1 MNTRILCKSNMTNFE
16 LVINLFQK
24 RYLSMKEQ
32 KTMVELVRRYES
44 YPLSNFERLGI
55 GVTIMFFIAM
65 MFLFFIAPSL

>member
-1 MNTRILCKSNMTNFE
+1 
-16 LVINLFQK
+16 
-24 RYLSMKEQ
+24 MKEQ

>member
-1 MNTRILCKSNMTNFE
+1 MTNFE

-65 MFLFFIAPSL
+65 MFLFFIAPNL